1 MKILPVRI
9 LSLGL
14 VALFVL
20 AACAAPAA
28 PTTGPCAPKGDLF
41 DCGGREVTIAIENA
55 YIPFNFVRLDNGK
68 ADGWDYDALKEICQ
82 RLNCKPVYKE
92 IGWDGMIVAVSQGQF
107 DMAADGITITDER
120 KQQVDFSEGYIA
132 VEQRIM
138 IRQDETRFDS
148 VDSLKADP
156 TLKLGTQKGTT
167 NYDKAIELVGEER
180 VVGFDTFGD
189 VVQAL
194 IAGDLDGVVID
205 DTAGQGYVGENKE
218 KIKLLPGSLASDQL
232 GFIFPKGSALV
243 GPVNA
248 ALKVMRTDGTLDK
261 LNTKWFPETGPVI
274 SYDEIGP
281 GAYAT
286 PTPTPGP

>member
-1 MKILPVRI
+1 MKQLPVRI
-9 LSLGL
+9 LNVGL
-14 VALFVL
+14 AGLFVL
-20 AACAAPAA
+20 AACAAPVA
-28 PTTGPCAPKGDLF
+28 PTTGPCLPKGDLF

-132 VEQRIM
+132 VEQKIM
-138 IRQDETRFDS
+138 VRLDEVRFDN

-167 NYDKAIELVGEER
+167 NYDKAVELVGEDR

-205 DTAGQGYVGENKE
+205 DTAGQGYVGENKD
-218 KIKLLPGSLASDQL
+218 KIKLLPGALSSDQL
-232 GFIFPKGSALV
+232 GFIFPKGSIMV
-243 GPVNA
+243 EPVNA

-261 LNTKWFPETGPVI
+261 LGARWFPETGPVI
-274 SYDEIGP
+274 TYDEIGP
-281 GAYAT
+281 GAYADPTAT
-286 PTPTPGP
+286 PAP